1 MYVAALAQFKDIEY
15 SVVESDRI
23 FTVKIKKSRTTA
35 QTVTLSTQ
43 FIEETAMSK
52 ELIVVSQ

>member
-23 FTVKIKKSRTTA
+23 FTVKIEKSGTTA
-35 QTVTLSTQ
+35 QTITLSTQ